1 MQTGTMGS
9 PTNNRRFVQAL
20 QLFGLL
26 LLAGFLLDRLTIS
39 SPKDADVQT
48 APPNA
53 TAAADSVP
61 VDQSLDAQLASAS
74 GGDFSLT
81 PARDPGLFSQLSAG
95 DRAWIPR
102 AEPIPGGGTR
112 YLYKKRS
119 DQPPLSLNQIK
130 ALMEN
135 PPTFEAEHRLIRS
148 LLETLRTSGVTIILG
163 QPRKQGA
170 AGEWEPA
177 KATLRIRP
185 DIPSKGSREFLR
197 VLNHEAIHVAQ
208 SCSNGELK
216 ARPKL
221 LGLPRQL
228 DQMALQHLN
237 EAVYSNVS
245 ASERLLEEEAYA
257 NQERSHLAGQL
268 VGAHCRAS

>member
-1 MQTGTMGS
+1 MGM
-9 PTNNRRFVQAL
+9 PANNRRFVQAL
-20 QLFGLL
+20 QLFGLFV
-26 LLAGFLLDRLTIS
+26 LAGFFLDRLTVS
-39 SPKDADVQT
+39 PPKDADLQIAT
-48 APPNA
+48 QQS
-53 TAAADSVP
+53 TAAAESAP
-61 VDQSLDAQLASAS
+61 VDSSLDVQLARAS

-81 PARDPGLFSQLSAG
+81 PAREPGLFAQLAAG

-102 AEPIPGGGTR
+102 AEPIPAGGTR

-119 DQPPLSLNQIK
+119 DQPPLTLTQIK
-130 ALMEN
+130 FLIDN
-135 PPTFEAEHRLIRS
+135 PPTFESERRSIQS
-148 LLETLRTSGVTIILG
+148 LLATLRASGVKIILG

-185 DIPSKGSREFLR
+185 DIPAKGSKEFLR

-208 SCSNGELK
+208 SCSNGTLK

-221 LGLPRQL
+221 LGLSRQV
-228 DQMALQHLN
+228 DQTALQHLN

-245 ASERLLEEEAYA
+245 ASERHLEEEAYA
-257 NQERSHLAGQL
+257 NQERSSLGGQL
-268 VGAHCRAS
+268 VAAHCRAA